1 MPLPLWRRQPPAL
14 SSICDAA
21 PDAERLFQRPGQPR
35 EAQPRLT
42 SSGPYT
48 PRRSRPD
55 VWLAPLNRMLCAHGR
70 RHYPAICCCGE
81 GRGLQGA
88 SVLLGVE
95 DSAPCAH
102 PPAGCCFSPGGW
114 SDRHLPGRWPGVSV
128 HPAPGA
134 SGAITLFT
142 NRKGPTGLLYRL
154 SWDKFFL
161 RFPWSLELE
170 REGVQPRIDKLG
182 SEVVWD
188 FANFEIKL

>member
-1 MPLPLWRRQPPAL
+1 MRTDAGITLRSAAEEKGEACTVHPSFSGSRTAHRAHIHQRAAA
-14 SSICDAA
+14 SS
-21 PDAERLFQRPGQPR
+21 
-35 EAQPRLT
+35 
-42 SSGPYT
+42 
-48 PRRSRPD
+48 
-55 VWLAPLNRMLCAHGR
+55 H
-70 RHYPAICCCGE
+70 
-81 GRGLQGA
+81 
-88 SVLLGVE
+88 
-95 DSAPCAH
+95 
-102 PPAGCCFSPGGW
+102 PGG

-134 SGAITLFT
+134 SRAITLLT
-142 NRKGPTGLLYRL
+142 DRKGPTGLLYRL